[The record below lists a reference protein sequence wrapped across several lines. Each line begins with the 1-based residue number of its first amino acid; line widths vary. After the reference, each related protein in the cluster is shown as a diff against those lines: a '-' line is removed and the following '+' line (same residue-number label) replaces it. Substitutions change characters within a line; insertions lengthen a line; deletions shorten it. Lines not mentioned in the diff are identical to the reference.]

1 MFLES
6 INLYRKLILMSELFS
21 NLENKSILITGH
33 INPDGDALGAA
44 LSFKI
49 ILNELGYHAD
59 VCFDIKENLPSNLN
73 HLPLDLI
80 TKEAKE
86 HYDKIIVFDCG
97 NPERL
102 GKLEPLSHSATEV
115 VVVDHHID
123 PSFGDI
129 QIIDPTAASTT
140 QVLFREIKKFNHQ
153 ISQDIA
159 NCLMTGLIT
168 DTGRFQYSNTDSEV
182 FNIAADLMNSGAEL
196 TKISENIYG
205 SISFNAMKL
214 QSEIIKRIELFT
226 EQSLVVSYVLQE
238 DYKKY
243 NIEES
248 EVDFLIDSIRLVKES
263 NIALLLKEQSDNT
276 YKGSLR
282 SRNNI
287 NVQLIASIF
296 GGGGHKAASG
306 FSTTHDVKDVINQV
320 KEAIESQ
327 L

>member
-1 MFLES
+1 
-6 INLYRKLILMSELFS
+6 MSELFK
-21 NLENKSILITGH
+21 NLEKKSILITGH
-33 INPDGDALGAA
+33 VNPDGDALGAA
-44 LSFKI
+44 LAFKI
-49 ILNELGYHAD
+49 ILKDLNYDAD
-59 VCFDIKENLPSNLN
+59 VCFDIKGNLPSNLN
-73 HLPLDLI
+73 HLPLQLI
-80 TKEAKE
+80 TKEPNDI
-86 HYDKIIVFDCG
+86 YDKVFVFDCG
-97 NPERL
+97 NPQRL
-102 GKLEPLSHSATEV
+102 GNLESLSKTATEV

-140 QVLFREIKKFNHQ
+140 QVLYREIKKSKYEL
-153 ISQDIA
+153 SQDVA

-182 FNIAADLMNSGAEL
+182 FNIAAELMNSGAEL

-214 QSEIIKRIELFT
+214 QSEIIKRIELFIDH
-226 EQSLVVSYVLQE
+226 SLVVSYVLNE

-248 EVDFLIDSIRLVKES
+248 EVDFLIDTVRLVQES
-263 NIALLLKEQSDNT
+263 NIALLLKEQPDKSF
-276 YKGSLR
+276 KGSLR

-287 NVQLIASIF
+287 DVQLIASKF

-306 FSTTHDVKDVINQV
+306 FSTTHDMINVIDQV
-320 KEAIESQ
+320 KKAIESQ